1 MASLTRVEAAARAA
15 LIDVTSYD
23 VALDLD
29 SGERTFGSVA
39 TVRFR
44 CTEPGASTFLDV
56 RPETLHRV
64 VLNGTEVDP
73 ASLSDGRLPL
83 VDLRP
88 ENEVVVTATMR
99 YSNDG
104 QGLHRS
110 VDAADGNHYVY
121 GHLFLDAAPRVYG
134 CFDQPDL
141 KAPYDVR
148 VTTPV
153 DWVVV
158 GNGVATGAGGQWTLA
173 TTRPLSTYFVTVCAG
188 PYVSVHAEHDGI
200 PLGIHARAS
209 LKDALERH
217 ADQMLE
223 VTRQSLDYYHSLF
236 GIRYPFGQYHQVFV
250 PEFNAGAMENPGCV
264 TLRDQYLYRG
274 QATEDEILTR
284 SNTIAHECAHMW
296 FGDLVTMT
304 WWDDLWLNESFAE
317 YMSHRTLVAATG
329 FTDAWVD
336 SAVARKVWGYAAERM
351 PSTHPV
357 AGSPAPDAASALQN
371 FDGISYAKGA
381 ATLRQLIAY
390 IGDDA
395 FIAGDR
401 DHLTAHAYGNAA
413 LADFLAAMERA
424 SGKDLTAWSDAWL
437 RTARLDT
444 VGVEVEVDGG
454 VVTAARLHREA
465 PATEPGEPA
474 AERPHSLD
482 VAGFTDGAEVFRES
496 VVADRAVTDLPT
508 LVGQPAASLVVP
520 NAGDLTWA
528 TVRLDE
534 RTLQALP
541 RELASVPD
549 SLTRAVL
556 WTSLIDGVALAT
568 VDPRLLLRTF
578 TAAWPAELNA
588 SVANRISAVVVG
600 RVIHQFLPVAEQDD
614 ATAQVALAA
623 ARLLER
629 AEPGSTTAVVAA
641 RRLALTSTDTD
652 LLQRWTRGVDLPE
665 GMEGDTD
672 LRWQV
677 LRNLAASGTI
687 GEPEI
692 DAALELDRTLQG
704 SLHALRAKAS
714 RPDAASKAWAWDQ
727 LTGHRGRSNYEMNEL
742 AAGFWTARDLEVVR
756 PYVERYFADVPAMA
770 GRVGEDAL
778 ARVGTLAYPSPV
790 VEQSTLELTRAALER
805 ADLSPAVRR
814 ALVDTGSE
822 LAEAV
827 RSQAVFGRP

>member
-29 SGERTFGSVA
+29 SGERTFGSVS
-39 TVRFR
+39 TVRFTCR
-44 CTEPGASTFLDV
+44 EPGGSTFLDV
-56 RPETLHRV
+56 VPEALHRV
-64 VLNGTEVDP
+64 TLNGRDLDP
-73 ASLSDGRLPL
+73 ADLADGRLAL
-83 VDLRP
+83 RDLQAD
-88 ENEVVVTATMR
+88 NEVVVSATMR

-121 GHLFLDAAPRVYG
+121 GHLFLDAAPRVFG

-158 GNGVATGAGGQWTLA
+158 GNGAATGAGGQWTLA

-188 PYVSVHAEHDGI
+188 PYVSVHAEHDTI

-236 GIRYPFGQYHQVFV
+236 GIRYPFGEYHQVFV

-329 FTDAWVD
+329 FSDAWVD

-395 FIAGDR
+395 FLAGVR
-401 DHLTAHAYGNAA
+401 DHLTAHAYGNAD

-424 SGKDLTAWSDAWL
+424 SGKDLQPWSDAWL

-444 VGVEVEVDGG
+444 VAVDVETDGA
-454 VVTAARLHREA
+454 VVTAATLHRTG
-465 PATEPGEPA
+465 PSGEPA
-474 AERPHSLD
+474 GRPHSLD
-482 VAGFTDGAEVFRES
+482 VAGYTGGTEVFR
-496 VVADRAVTDLPT
+496 VATVAEHDVTDLAD
-508 LVGQPAASLVVP
+508 LVGRPAARLVVP

-541 RELASVPD
+541 EELASVPD
-549 SLTRAVL
+549 PLARAVL
-556 WTSLIDGVALAT
+556 WTALVDGVCLGT
-568 VDPRLLLRTF
+568 VDPRLMLRTF
-578 TAAWPAELNA
+578 ASAWPLEANA
-588 SVANRISAVVVG
+588 SIANRISAVVVG
-600 RVIHQFLPVAEQDD
+600 RVIRQFLPVEEQEEAER
-614 ATAQVALAA
+614 QVAGAA

-629 AEPGSTTAVVAA
+629 ARPGSTTAVVAA
-641 RRLALTSTDTD
+641 RRLAATSDDTG
-652 LLQRWTRGVDLPE
+652 LLQRWARGEDLPE
-665 GMEGDTD
+665 GMASDTD
-672 LRWQV
+672 LRWLV

-692 DAALELDRTLQG
+692 DAALDLDRTLQG
-704 SLHALRAKAS
+704 SLQALRAKAS
-714 RPDAASKAWAWDQ
+714 RPDAESKAWAWDQ
-727 LTGHRGRSNYEMNEL
+727 LTGERGRSNYEMNEL
-742 AAGFWTARDLEVVR
+742 AAGFWTARDLDVVR
-756 PYVERYFADVPAMA
+756 PYVERYFTDVPAMA

-778 ARVGTLAYPSPV
+778 ARVATIGYPTPV
-790 VEQSTLELTRAALER
+790 VEQATTDLTRAALER
-805 ADLSPAVRR
+805 DDLSPAVRR
-814 ALVDTGSE
+814 ALVDAGSE
-822 LAEAV
+822 LAEGV
-827 RSQAVFGRP
+827 RSQATYRRA

>member
-23 VALDLD
+23 LDLD
-29 SGERTFGSVA
+29 LGSGDRTFGSVA
-39 TVRFR
+39 TIRFTCR
-44 CTEPGASTFLDV
+44 EPGAQTFLDV
-56 RPETLHRV
+56 RPEALHRV
-64 VLNGTEVDP
+64 TLNGAEVDP
-73 ASLSDGRLPL
+73 SELADGRLPL
-83 VDLRP
+83 RDLLP

-158 GNGVATGAGGQWTLA
+158 GNGAATGADGRWTLA

-188 PYVSVHAEHDGI
+188 PYVSVHAEHDTI
-200 PLGIHARAS
+200 PLGIHARGS

-217 ADQMLE
+217 AEQMLE
-223 VTRQSLDYYHSLF
+223 VTRQSLDHYHALF
-236 GIRYPFGQYHQVFV
+236 GIRYPFGEYHQVFV

-264 TLRDQYLYRG
+264 TLRDQYLFRG
-274 QATEDEILTR
+274 QATEDEILSR

-317 YMSHRTLVAATG
+317 YMSHRTLVAATE

-395 FIAGDR
+395 FLAGVR
-401 DHLTAHAYGNAA
+401 DHLTGHAYGNAD

-424 SGKDLTAWSDAWL
+424 SGKDLQAWSDAWL

-444 VGVEVEVDGG
+444 VSLEVETEGG
-454 VVTAARLHREA
+454 VVTAARLHRAAPDGEA
-465 PATEPGEPA
+465 VQ
-474 AERPHSLD
+474 RPHSLD
-482 VAGFTDGAEVFRES
+482 VAGFTDGAEVFR
-496 VVADRAVTDLPT
+496 VATVAERDVTELPA
-508 LVGQPAASLVVP
+508 LVGRPAARLVVP

-534 RTLQALP
+534 ATLQSLP
-541 RELASVPD
+541 EQLASVPD
-549 SLTRAVL
+549 ALTRAVL
-556 WTSLIDGVALAT
+556 WTSLIDGVCLGT
-568 VDPRLLLRTF
+568 VDPRLMLRTF
-578 TAAWPAELNA
+578 ATAWPAESNA
-588 SVANRISAVVVG
+588 SVVNRISGVVVA
-600 RVIHQFLPVAEQDD
+600 RVIHQFLPPAEQED
-614 ATAQVALAA
+614 ATEQVAVAA
-623 ARLLER
+623 AQLLEH
-629 AEPGSTTAVVAA
+629 AAPGSTTALVAA
-641 RRLALTSTDTD
+641 RRIAMTSRDTALM
-652 LLQRWTRGVDLPE
+652 QRWADGVGLPE
-665 GMEGDTD
+665 GMASDTD
-672 LRWQV
+672 LRWLV
-677 LRNLAASGTI
+677 LRNLAASGAI

-692 DAALELDRTLQG
+692 DAALEVDRTLQG
-704 SLHALRAKAS
+704 SLQALRAKAS
-714 RPDAASKAWAWDQ
+714 RPDSASKAWAWDQ
-727 LTGHRGRSNYEMNEL
+727 LTGDRGRSNYEMNEL
-742 AAGFWTARDLEVVR
+742 AAGFWTARDLDVVR
-756 PYVERYFADVPAMA
+756 PYVERYFSDVPAMA

-778 ARVGTLAYPSPV
+778 ARVATLGYPSPV
-790 VEQSTLELTRAALER
+790 VEQATLDLTEAALAR
-805 ADLSPAVRR
+805 DDLSPAIRR
-814 ALVDTGSE
+814 ALVDAGSE
-822 LAEAV
+822 LAEGV
-827 RSQAVFGRP
+827 RSQARFSRG

>member
-1 MASLTRVEAAARAA
+1 MASLTRVEAAERAA

-29 SGERTFGSVA
+29 VGERTFGSVA
-39 TVRFR
+39 AVRFTCR
-44 CTEPGASTFLDV
+44 EPGASTFLDV
-56 RPETLHRV
+56 RPGTLHRV
-64 VLNGTEVDP
+64 TLNGQDVDP
-73 ASLSDGRLPL
+73 AELADGRLPL
-83 VDLRP
+83 RDLQSD
-88 ENEVVVTATMR
+88 NEVVVTATMR

-148 VTTPV
+148 VTTPA

-158 GNGVATGAGGQWTLA
+158 GNGAATGADGRWTLA

-188 PYVSVHAEHDGI
+188 PYVSVHAEHDTI
-200 PLGIHARAS
+200 PLGVHARAS

-217 ADQMLE
+217 ADQILE
-223 VTRQSLDYYHSLF
+223 VTRQSLDHYHSLF
-236 GIRYPFGQYHQVFV
+236 GVRYPFGEYHQVFV

-317 YMSHRTLVAATG
+317 YMSHRTLVAATE

-357 AGSPAPDAASALQN
+357 AGTPAPDAASALQN

-381 ATLRQLIAY
+381 AALRQLIAY

-395 FIAGDR
+395 FLAGVR
-401 DHLTAHAYGNAA
+401 DHLSGHAYGNAD

-424 SGKDLTAWSDAWL
+424 SGKDLQAWSDAWL

-444 VGVEVEVDGG
+444 VGVDVQTDGDM
-454 VVTAARLHREA
+454 VTAARLHRTG
-465 PATEPGEPA
+465 PAEQP

-482 VAGFTDGAEVFRES
+482 VAGYTDGAEVFR
-496 VVADRAVTDLPT
+496 VQTIADRDVTDLT
-508 LVGQPAASLVVP
+508 ALVGQPAARLVVP

-528 TVRLDE
+528 TVHLDD

-541 RELASVPD
+541 QELASVPD
-549 SLTRAVL
+549 PLARAVL
-556 WTSLIDGVALAT
+556 WTSLIDGVCLAT
-568 VDPRLLLRTF
+568 VDPRLMLRTF
-578 TAAWPAELNA
+578 AAAWPLEPNA
-588 SVANRISAVVVG
+588 SIANRISLVVVG
-600 RVIHQFLPVAEQDD
+600 RVIHQFLPVAEQED
-614 ATAQVALAA
+614 ATGQVALAA
-623 ARLLER
+623 AQLLEHAR
-629 AEPGSTTAVVAA
+629 AGSTTAVVAA
-641 RRLALTSTDTD
+641 RRLAMTSSDTG
-652 LLQRWTRGVDLPE
+652 LLQRWAGGVDLPE
-665 GMEGDTD
+665 GMASDTD
-672 LRWQV
+672 LRWLV
-677 LRNLAASGTI
+677 LRNLAASGMV
-687 GEPEI
+687 GEREI
-692 DAALELDRTLQG
+692 DAALDLDRTLQG

-727 LTGHRGRSNYEMNEL
+727 LTGESGRSNYEMNEL
-742 AAGFWTARDLEVVR
+742 AAGFWTARDLDVVR
-756 PYVERYFADVPAMA
+756 PYVERYFTDVPAMA

-778 ARVGTLAYPSPV
+778 ARVATLGYPSPV
-790 VEQSTLELTRAALER
+790 VEQATLDLTRAALER
-805 ADLSPAVRR
+805 DDVSPAVRR
-814 ALVDTGSE
+814 AMVDAGSE
-822 LAEAV
+822 LAEGV
-827 RSQAVFGRP
+827 RSQLVYDPA

>member
-23 VALDLD
+23 LDLD
-29 SGERTFGSVA
+29 LDGGERTFGSVA
-39 TVRFR
+39 TIRFTCR
-44 CTEPGASTFLDV
+44 EPGAQTFLDV

-64 VLNGTEVDP
+64 TLNGADVDP
-73 ASLSDGRLPL
+73 AQLADGRLPL
-83 VDLRP
+83 LDLLAD
-88 ENEVVVTATMR
+88 NEVVVTATMR

-158 GNGVATGAGGQWTLA
+158 GNGAATGADGRWTLA

-188 PYVSVHAEHDGI
+188 PYVSVHAEHDTI

-217 ADQMLE
+217 AGQMFE
-223 VTRQSLDYYHSLF
+223 VTRQSLDHYHSLF
-236 GIRYPFGQYHQVFV
+236 GIRYPFGEYHQVFV

-264 TLRDQYLYRG
+264 TLRDQYLFRG
-274 QATEDEILTR
+274 QATEDEILSR

-317 YMSHRTLVAATG
+317 YMSHRTLVAATE

-390 IGDDA
+390 MGDDA
-395 FIAGDR
+395 FLAGVR
-401 DHLTAHAYGNAA
+401 DHLTGHAYGNAD

-424 SGKDLTAWSDAWL
+424 SGKDLQAWSDAWL

-444 VGVEVEVDGG
+444 VSLDVETDGG
-454 VVTAARLHREA
+454 VVSAARLHRTAPDGEA
-465 PATEPGEPA
+465 VQ
-474 AERPHSLD
+474 RPHSLD
-482 VAGFTDGAEVFRES
+482 VAGFSDGAEVFR
-496 VVADRAVTDLPT
+496 VATVAERDVTELPA
-508 LVGQPAASLVVP
+508 LVGRPAARLVVP

-534 RTLQALP
+534 ATLQALP
-541 RELASVPD
+541 GQLASVPD
-549 SLTRAVL
+549 TLARAVL
-556 WTSLIDGVALAT
+556 WTSLIDGVCLGS
-568 VDPRLLLRTF
+568 VDPRLMLRTF
-578 TAAWPAELNA
+578 AAAWPAESNA
-588 SVANRISAVVVG
+588 SVVNRISGVVVG
-600 RVIHQFLPVAEQDD
+600 RVIHQFLPPAEQED
-614 ATAQVALAA
+614 ATEQVAAAA
-623 ARLLER
+623 ARLLEQ
-629 AEPGSTTAVVAA
+629 AAPGSTTALVAA
-641 RRLALTSTDTD
+641 RRIAMTSSDTA
-652 LLQRWTRGVDLPE
+652 LLQRWAEGEALPE
-665 GMEGDTD
+665 GMASDTD
-672 LRWQV
+672 LRWLV
-677 LRNLAASGTI
+677 LRNLAASGAI
-687 GEPEI
+687 GEAEI
-692 DAALELDRTLQG
+692 DAALEVDRTLQG
-704 SLHALRAKAS
+704 SLQALRAKAS
-714 RPDAASKAWAWDQ
+714 RPDGASKAWAWDQ
-727 LTGHRGRSNYEMNEL
+727 LTGDRGRSNYEMNEL
-742 AAGFWTARDLEVVR
+742 AAGFWTARDLDVVR
-756 PYVERYFADVPAMA
+756 PYVERYFTDVPAMA

-778 ARVGTLAYPSPV
+778 ARVATFGYPSPV
-790 VEQSTLELTRAALER
+790 VEQATLDLTDSALAR
-805 ADLSPAVRR
+805 DDLSPAVRR
-814 ALVDTGSE
+814 ALVDAGSE
-822 LAEAV
+822 LAEGV
-827 RSQAVFGRP
+827 RSQARFVRG